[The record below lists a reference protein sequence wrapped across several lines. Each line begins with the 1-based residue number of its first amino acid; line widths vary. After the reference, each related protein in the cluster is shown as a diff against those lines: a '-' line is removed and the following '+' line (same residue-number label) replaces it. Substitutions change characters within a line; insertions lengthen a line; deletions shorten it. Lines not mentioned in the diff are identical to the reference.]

1 MPNESVSSTEP
12 KARRIVPGGVIA
24 TRRAVRRR
32 GGLVGV
38 GVAAS
43 ILFTGWIVRVI
54 VGGTTGGLIGFILT
68 VTALPTLPIFGVPA
82 TDSSKVFVISLV
94 VSAGLWWIVGQ
105 LAALR
110 VSGKALVGWREW
122 SKEFAILSVGICVGA
137 IGALLLGAV
146 LLGAL

>member
-1 MPNESVSSTEP
+1 M
-12 KARRIVPGGVIA
+12 PGGVIA

-43 ILFTGWIVRVI
+43 ILFAGWIVRVI

-110 VSGKALVGWREW
+110 VSGRALVGWREW